1 MRRNLPDRFRTQ
13 VLVVGTGIAGL
24 TTALVLARRG
34 LKVHLVTKAAEPDD
48 CNTAWA
54 QGGIIYFGKNDSPA
68 SLEKDILRAGAGLC
82 NPEAV
87 RFLAERG
94 PRVVEE
100 LLLKDVGV
108 PFSRTIR
115 GELDFTREA
124 AHSVARIVHSAD
136 ATGRAIDIGLDV
148 DVALPRVP
156 RKARAGRRA

>member
-1 MRRNLPDRFRTQ
+1 MKREIPDRFRTP
-13 VLVVGTGIAGL
+13 VLVIGTGIAGL

-34 LKVHLVTKAAEPDD
+34 LKVHLVTKAVEPDD

-94 PRVVEE
+94 PRVRMNDSESE
-100 LLLKDVGV
+100 
-108 PFSRTIR
+108 PNSEWRTQRSTPSTRCSTACSR
-115 GELDFTREA
+115 E
-124 AHSVARIVHSAD
+124 
-136 ATGRAIDIGLDV
+136 
-148 DVALPRVP
+148 
-156 RKARAGRRA
+156 